1 MKSHMKC
8 CNGAALTETFVL
20 MFVLIPIML
29 GIPMIGKLIDLRQT
43 TVQASRYA
51 AWETTVNQTGIPP
64 DNLKAR
70 FFSDS
75 NVALGGDAS
84 APHALWGGNRD
95 GEAETPLEELTYKT
109 IMSPDHTAVRLDE
122 TTGAALPYSS
132 AYDHGADEGAALLVQ
147 EMIEETGN
155 AAVDLVHGEWMDSGS
170 IKGMVR
176 SEVRADVKGNGLFET
191 LSFDDA
197 TVIMYDNWSSADD
210 KEAKKRVRA
219 LVPTG
224 ALEPIG
230 NGIALLGEFP
240 LLKEL
245 KDLGDSDEGGFG
257 YVDMEPLPAG
267 ESPFVDG
274 ARIERVELQ
283 PYEGD

>member
-1 MKSHMKC
+1 MNNFMKHC
-8 CNGAALTETFVL
+8 RGAALTETFIL

-51 AWETTVNQTGIPP
+51 AWEATVSETGIPP
-64 DNLKAR
+64 DDIKAR
-70 FFSDS
+70 FFSDA

-84 APHALWGGNRD
+84 APNSLWGGNRD
-95 GEAETPLEELTYKT
+95 GEEATELEELTYTT
-109 IMSPDHTAVRLDE
+109 IMSTDHAEVRLDE

-132 AYDHGADEGAALLVQ
+132 AYGAGASEGAAYLVQ
-147 EMIEETGN
+147 DMVETAGN
-155 AAVDLVHGEWMDSGS
+155 AAASVTDGKWMDSGS
-170 IKGMVR
+170 LKGMLR
-176 SEVRADVKGNGLFET
+176 SEVRADVEGNGLFET

-210 KEAKKRVRA
+210 KDAKKRVRSM
-219 LVPTG
+219 VPTG
-224 ALEPIG
+224 ALEPVG
-230 NGIALLGEFP
+230 NVFAQVGYFP
-240 LLKEL
+240 LFNEL
-245 KDLGDSDEGGFG
+245 LDLEGSDEGGFG

-274 ARIERVELQ
+274 TRVEERVLQ